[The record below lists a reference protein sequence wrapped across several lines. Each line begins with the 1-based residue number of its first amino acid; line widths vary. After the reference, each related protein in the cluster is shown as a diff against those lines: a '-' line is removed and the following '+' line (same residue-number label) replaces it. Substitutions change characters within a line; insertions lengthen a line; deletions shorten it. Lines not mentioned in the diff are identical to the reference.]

1 MPRCGP
7 DDSGTVPVVH
17 EKLQAKRFLVSG
29 MVQGVGYRFFV
40 QRVAERI
47 GVRGY
52 VMNRRDGRVEIY
64 ALGSAE
70 QLHSLRVELE
80 RGPSMASVSAVE
92 ELAAE
97 FMPRYADGFSI
108 EHDW

>member
-1 MPRCGP
+1 
-7 DDSGTVPVVH
+7 
-17 EKLQAKRFLVSG
+17 
-29 MVQGVGYRFFV
+29 
-40 QRVAERI
+40 
-47 GVRGY
+47 
-52 VMNRRDGRVEIY
+52 VEVY

-70 QLHSLRVELE
+70 QLQSLRVELE